1 MLAKND
7 LGSRVVVRRRAGTL
21 GDRPQFTDV
30 LGELTEVGDA
40 SLTVST
46 SHGLVVVP
54 LAEVH
59 RAKVVPA
66 RRGPTARETAAL
78 ELAAAD
84 AWPPPVVEML
94 GTWRLRAAG
103 GYTGRA
109 NSALPVGDP
118 GLPLPQ
124 ALDAVIDFYRRQGLP
139 PQVDVPL
146 PLAAAVERELLKQ
159 GWNAE
164 CTVEVQVCP
173 LPELIAV
180 TPDGAGFV
188 LDDAPSPEFLAMVS
202 GTWGPLPE
210 AAVHVLT
217 AVPDLVFAQ
226 RFGEDGTL
234 LARARGSITGEGR
247 WLGVFGVET
256 SAAARRRGLAREA
269 MGVLARWAAERSAT
283 DVFLQ
288 VESRNTAALAL
299 YADLGFTRHHHY
311 TRYQLR

>member
-1 MLAKND
+1 MLAKHD
-7 LGSRVVVRRRAGTL
+7 LGSRVVVRRLAGVR

-40 SLTVST
+40 SLTVAT

-66 RRGPTARETAAL
+66 RRGATAREIAAL

-84 AWPPPVVEML
+84 AWPPPVVELL

-118 GLPLPQ
+118 GLPLPA
-124 ALDAVIDFYRRQGLP
+124 ALDEVVAFYRRQGLP

-146 PLAAAVERELLKQ
+146 PLAAGVERELRKG
-159 GWNAE
+159 GWHAE
-164 CTVEVQVCP
+164 CTVEVQVSP
-173 LPELIAV
+173 LSELIAV
-180 TPDGAGFV
+180 TPDGAGFE
-188 LDDAPSPEFLAMVS
+188 LSPTPSAGFLAMVADDR
-202 GTWGPLPE
+202 GPLPE
-210 AAVHVLT
+210 AALHVLT
-217 AVPDLVFAQ
+217 AVPELVFAHCY
-226 RFGEDGTL
+226 GEDGAL

-256 SAAARRRGLAREA
+256 SPAARRRGLAREA
-269 MGVLARWAAERSAT
+269 MGVLARWAAARGAT
-283 DVFLQ
+283 DAFLQ
-288 VESRNTAALAL
+288 VESRNTGALAL
-299 YADLGFTRHHHY
+299 YAALGFTRHHHY